1 MCHSLT
7 AGLRNSAAGPSFFFA
22 LLFSVLA
29 VANLRK
35 ENDRRA
41 GIWVGLLAFKPT
53 LLPLWIFWFAVR
65 QRWRALT
72 YTAGVSGAIALVSV
86 LLVGIRG
93 TVDYWR
99 LSQQVM
105 RGAFYT
111 MLPINMPTLRAVT
124 YFFHLGD
131 LAWLILLGAV
141 LLVLWKF
148 TGSSDWGCCA
158 MIAALTL
165 VAPHM
170 HPQDLVLLL
179 IVVGL
184 ILVQSP
190 APPSV
195 FVRWSLF
202 AFMLSQSA
210 ARVLFAGVRGN
221 HWPVIPLILV
231 GLFASFVVLA
241 ERQRKL
247 SNPSLPAVS

>member
-1 MCHSLT
+1 
-7 AGLRNSAAGPSFFFA
+7 
-22 LLFSVLA
+22 
-29 VANLRK
+29 
-35 ENDRRA
+35 
-41 GIWVGLLAFKPT
+41 
-53 LLPLWIFWFAVR
+53 
-65 QRWRALT
+65 
-72 YTAGVSGAIALVSV
+72 
-86 LLVGIRG
+86 
-93 TVDYWR
+93 
-99 LSQQVM
+99 
-105 RGAFYT
+105 

-221 HWPVIPLILV
+221 HWPVIPMGCSFCWSGEFSGDSPTGARGSPSPSPT
-231 GLFASFVVLA
+231 GLTV
-241 ERQRKL
+241 
-247 SNPSLPAVS
+247 